1 MEKSKRP
8 FKEFNRKD
16 FEFLCRILCTQKEIC
31 DFFGTT
37 DKTLTGWV
45 KREYGKPYME
55 VYDMFASEGKVS
67 LRRQQVI
74 KAEKGNVP
82 MLIWLGRQWLGQKD
96 YEKLE
101 KESELPYED
110 DGFMDALKGSAD
122 DDWQTE
128 DN

>member
-1 MEKSKRP
+1 MGRP
-8 FKEFNRKD
+8 YKEFNRRD
-16 FEFLCRILCTQKEIC
+16 FEALCRMVCTQKEIC
-31 DFFGTT
+31 DFFGTS
-37 DKTLTGWV
+37 DKTLSNWV
-45 KREYGKPYME
+45 KREYKRPYME
-55 VYDMFASEGKVS
+55 VYDMFASVGKIS
-67 LRRQQVI
+67 LRRQQVH
-74 KAEKGNVP
+74 KAEQGNVP

-110 DGFMDALKGSAD
+110 DGFMDALKGGAK